1 MLVQLLTKSPSQSFL
16 LSLLRAVPLTA
27 TPNPFHLPPTYPLP
41 PLLFC
46 YLSPPVSTLNLRPIP
61 SAPLNNLLHP
71 FLYPSPHSSFLS
83 SLPPPLLHHSFESWS
98 TKTRHPPI
106 PLLPSTPTQAST
118 SPIRNIQLYAK
129 ILRFS
134 SGTKTPTLPFHPLYT
149 HPTPLLTTLLKLPK
163 TEITTTPSTCSF
175 SVILISVNLI
185 RNITHVVQPTETP
198 SDYYQCQNQHQTQ
211 WILILVVNKH
221 YSNVH

>member
-27 TPNPFHLPPTYPLP
+27 TLNPFHLPPTYPLP

-71 FLYPSPHSSFLS
+71 FLYPSPLS
-83 SLPPPLLHHSFESWS
+83 LFFFRPPL
-98 TKTRHPPI
+98 HP
-106 PLLPSTPTQAST
+106 
-118 SPIRNIQLYAK
+118 
-129 ILRFS
+129 RFS
-134 SGTKTPTLPFHPLYT
+134 ITLLSHDPQRPATLRYPFYPQPQPKPLRLLFGIFNFMRKFFDFPLVQKHQLSHFILTIPHTPF
-149 HPTPLLTTLLKLPK
+149 LTTLLKLPK
-163 TEITTTPSTCSF
+163 TEITPPTNTCSF
-175 SVILISVNLI
+175 SVILISVIPI

-198 SDYYQCQNQHQTQ
+198 MITISAKTSAKLNEY
-211 WILILVVNKH
+211 
-221 YSNVH
+221 